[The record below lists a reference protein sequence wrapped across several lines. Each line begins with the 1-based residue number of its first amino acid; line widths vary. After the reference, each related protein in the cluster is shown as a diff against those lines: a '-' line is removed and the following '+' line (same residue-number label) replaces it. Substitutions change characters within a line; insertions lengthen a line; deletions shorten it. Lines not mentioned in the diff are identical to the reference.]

1 MKIEQLKENWSGE
14 LRRIEQLGTPS
25 ILPRTRRFWKDQHH
39 AYGWE
44 VGFTVSFRYADGQ
57 LGRAAFRD
65 IGTDKRAAISNAMR
79 SFGASSL
86 ANNHPVTM
94 ALWDEIQAREALII
108 PFKAKVSQWR
118 AGWFKLPASNS
129 IEKLSVKF
137 HNMRRNAASE
147 DFRPSR
153 KLCTSLTY
161 DVVTGA
167 VSYADAV
174 AKIIAAGGVQK

>member
-1 MKIEQLKENWSGE
+1 MKIETLIENWRGE
-14 LRRIEQLGTPS
+14 LRRIEQLGTPV
-25 ILPRTRRFWKDQHH
+25 ILPRTRRFWKDGHH

-65 IGTDKRAAISNAMR
+65 IGSDKQAATSNAMR
-79 SFGASSL
+79 SLGANSL

-94 ALWDEIQAREALII
+94 ALWDEIQAREAVIK
-108 PFKAKVSQWR
+108 PFKARVSQWR
-118 AGWFKLPASNS
+118 QGWFKLPVSNS
-129 IEKLSVKF
+129 IQKLSVKF

-153 KLCTSLTY
+153 NLCTNLTY

-167 VSYADAV
+167 ISYADAL
-174 AKIIAAGGVQK
+174 AKIVAAGGIIK

>member
-1 MKIEQLKENWSGE
+1 MKIETLIENWRGE
-14 LRRIEQLGTPS
+14 LRRIEQLGTPT
-25 ILPRTRRFWKDQHH
+25 ILPRTRRFWKDQFH

-44 VGFTVSFRYADGQ
+44 VGFTVSFRYEDGQ
-57 LGRAAFRD
+57 IGRAAFRD
-65 IGTDKRAAISNAMR
+65 IGVDRNAAIGNAMR

-94 ALWDEIQAREALII
+94 ALWDEIQAREAVIK
-108 PFKAKVSQWR
+108 PFKARVSQWR
-118 AGWFKLPASNS
+118 QGWFKLPVSNS
-129 IEKLSVKF
+129 IQKLSVKF

-153 KLCTSLTY
+153 NLCTNLTY

-167 VSYADAV
+167 ISYADAL
-174 AKIIAAGGVQK
+174 AKIVAAGGIIK